1 MNELNPSSIK
11 LIGEAVEGEY
21 NFIKKEEIMEEN
33 IITLTIDGQKVKVK
47 EGTTIL
53 QAAKQAGIDIPTL
66 CFLKDINEVGDC
78 RMCIVEVEGR
88 RGFATSCIQTV
99 EEGMVVHTHTQNVL
113 EARHVILDLIIS
125 NHAKD
130 CLTCTRSGNC
140 ELQTLATK
148 FNVLNIEFEG
158 ERTEH
163 KVDDLSPSIVRDF
176 NKCILC
182 RRCVAAC
189 KNVQKIGAIDC
200 INRGFESCISTV
212 GDHSLNDVNCTFCG
226 QCIEAC
232 PTGALHEKETIND
245 VWVKLKDPETTV
257 IVQTAPAVRVAL
269 GEEFGMPIGTNV
281 VGKMVTALKRL
292 GFNKVFDTNTGADLT
307 IMEEANEFIE
317 RFTKN
322 DNLPLITSCSPG
334 WVKYIEMNYPELLP
348 HLSSCKSPH
357 QMFGAILKTYYAKR
371 EGLDP
376 EKMYVVS
383 VMPCIAKKFER
394 QRPEMKEDDLY
405 DVDNVITT
413 RELARMIKQANIE
426 FEKLEDSN
434 FDSPMGEASGAGAIF
449 GTTGGVMEA
458 ALRTAQDTLTGKDL
472 AKIDFEQVRG
482 GEGIKRATINIAGK
496 EINVVAA
503 SGLAN
508 AKIILDEIKSG
519 KANYQFVEIMACPG
533 GCIMGGGQPI
543 KSSKIRSEVD
553 VRKLRADALYSI
565 DERSIV
571 RKSHENPVMKKLYKD
586 FLGKPGSEIAEKLLH
601 TTYTKREKY
610 NI

>member
-1 MNELNPSSIK
+1 ME
-11 LIGEAVEGEY
+11 
-21 NFIKKEEIMEEN
+21 KKMIN
-33 IITLTIDGQKVKVK
+33 LTIDDQKIKVP

-53 QAAKQAGIDIPTL
+53 EAAKQAGIDIPTL
-66 CFLKDINEVGDC
+66 CFLKEINEVGDC

-140 ELQTLATK
+140 ELQMLATK
-148 FNVLNIEFEG
+148 FNVLSVEFPG
-158 ERTEH
+158 EMTQH

-189 KNVQKIGAIDC
+189 KNVQQIGAIDV

-212 GDHSLNDVNCTFCG
+212 GDCSLNNVNCTFCG

-232 PTGALHEKETIND
+232 PTGALHEKESIND
-245 VWVKLKDPETTV
+245 VWAKLKDPDTYV
-257 IVQTAPAVRVAL
+257 VVQTAPAVRVAL
-269 GEEFGMPIGTNV
+269 GEEFQMPICTNV
-281 VGKMVTALKRL
+281 AGKMVTALKRL
-292 GFNKVFDTNTGADLT
+292 GFDKVFDTNTGADFT
-307 IMEEANEFIE
+307 IMEEANEFIK
-317 RFTKN
+317 RFKKN
-322 DNLPLITSCSPG
+322 DNLPMMTSCCPA
-334 WVKYIEMNYPELLP
+334 WVKYIESYEPDLLP

-357 QMFGAILKTYYAKR
+357 QMFGALIKSYYANKM
-371 EGLDP
+371 GINP
-376 EKMYVVS
+376 EKIYTVS

-394 QRPEMKEDDLY
+394 QRPEMQNDGLY

-413 RELARMIKQANIE
+413 RELSRMIKQANIE

-434 FDSPMGEASGAGAIF
+434 FDDPMGEATGAGAIF

-458 ALRTAQDTLTGKDL
+458 ALRTAQDTLTGKSLD
-472 AKIDFEQVRG
+472 KIEFEQVRG
-482 GEGIKRATINIAGK
+482 GKGIKKATIEIAGK
-496 EINVVAA
+496 PIKVVAA
-503 SGLAN
+503 SGLSN
-508 AKIILDEIKSG
+508 ARKILDEIKSG
-519 KANYQFVEIMACPG
+519 KADYQFVEIMACPG

-543 KSSKIRSEVD
+543 KTSKTRSEVD
-553 VRKLRADALYSI
+553 VRKLRADSIYSI
-565 DERSIV
+565 DEKSTT
-571 RKSHENPVMKKLYKD
+571 RK
-586 FLGKPGSEIAEKLLH
+586 
-601 TTYTKREKY
+601 
-610 NI
+610 

>member
-1 MNELNPSSIK
+1 MSKELISLK
-11 LIGEAVEGEY
+11 
-21 NFIKKEEIMEEN
+21 
-33 IITLTIDGQKVKVK
+33 IDGIEVKVPK
-47 EGTTIL
+47 STTIL
-53 QAAKQAGIDIPTL
+53 EAAKQAGIDIPTL

-78 RMCIVEVEGR
+78 RMCIVEIEGR

-99 EEGMVVHTHTQNVL
+99 EEGMVIHTHTPNVL

-140 ELQTLATK
+140 ELQTLAVK
-148 FNVLNIEFEG
+148 FNVLNVEFPG
-158 ERTEH
+158 EMTKH

-189 KNVQKIGAIDC
+189 KNIQKIGAIDC

-212 GDHSLNDVNCTFCG
+212 GDHSLNDVNCTNCG
-226 QCIEAC
+226 QCIQAC

-245 VWVKLKDPETTV
+245 VWVKLKDPDTYV
-257 IVQTAPAVRVAL
+257 VVQTAPAVRVAL

-281 VGKMVTALKRL
+281 KGKMVTALKRL
-292 GFNKVFDTNTGADLT
+292 VFDKVFDTNTGADFT
-307 IMEEANEFIE
+307 IIEEAHEFIE
-317 RFTKN
+317 RLNEN
-322 DNLPLITSCSPG
+322 DNLPMITSCSPG

-348 HLSSCKSPH
+348 HLSTCKSPH
-357 QMFGAILKTYYAKR
+357 QMFGALTKTYFAQK
-371 EGLDP
+371 EGINP
-376 EKMYVVS
+376 EKIYVVS

-394 QRPEMKEDDLY
+394 QRDELKNNGLY

-413 RELARMIKQANIE
+413 RELSRMIKQANIE
-426 FEKLEDSN
+426 FEKLEDSE
-434 FDSPMGEASGAGAIF
+434 FDEPMGEATGAAAIF

-472 AKIDFEQVRG
+472 PKIDFEQVRG
-482 GEGIKRATINIAGK
+482 GEGIKRATVKIGK
-496 EINVVAA
+496 KDLKVVAA

-508 AKIILDEIKSG
+508 AKEIMEEIKSG
-519 KANYQFVEIMACPG
+519 KADYQFVEIMACPG

-543 KSSKIRSEVD
+543 KTSKIRRETN
-553 VRKLRADALYSI
+553 VRKLRSDALYSI
-565 DERSIV
+565 DEKSKI
-571 RKSHENPVMKKLYKD
+571 RKSHENPVVKKIYAEYLEE
-586 FLGKPGSEIAEKLLH
+586 PGSYRAHKLLH
-601 TTYTKREKY
+601 THYVEREKY
-610 NI
+610 QLCH

>member
-1 MNELNPSSIK
+1 MEKELVN
-11 LIGEAVEGEY
+11 
-21 NFIKKEEIMEEN
+21 
-33 IITLTIDGQKVKVK
+33 LTIDNQKITVEK
-47 EGTTIL
+47 GTTIL
-53 QAAKQAGIDIPTL
+53 EAAKQAGIDIPTL
-66 CFLKDINEVGDC
+66 CFLKEINEVGDC

-99 EEGMVVHTHTQNVL
+99 EEGMVVHTHTPNVL

-140 ELQTLATK
+140 ELQALATK
-148 FNVLNIEFEG
+148 FNVLNVEFPG
-158 ERTEH
+158 EMTKH

-245 VWVKLKDPETTV
+245 VWVKLKDPDTYV

-281 VGKMVTALKRL
+281 KGKMITALKRL
-292 GFNKVFDTNTGADLT
+292 GFDKVFDTNTGADFT
-307 IMEEANEFIE
+307 IMEEATEFVE
-317 RFTKN
+317 RFKNN
-322 DNLPLITSCSPG
+322 DNLPMITSCSPG
-334 WVKYIEMNYPELLP
+334 WVKFIEMNYPELLP

-357 QMFGAILKTYYAKR
+357 QMFGAICKTYFAKKQ
-371 EGLDP
+371 GIDP
-376 EKMYVVS
+376 KKIYMVS
-383 VMPCIAKKFER
+383 VMPCIAKKFESK
-394 QRPEMKEDDLY
+394 RPEMENDGLP

-426 FEKLEDSN
+426 FEKLEDSQ
-434 FDSPMGEASGAGAIF
+434 FDDPMGEATGAGAIF

-458 ALRTAQDTLTGKDL
+458 ALRTAQDILSGKDL
-472 AKIDFEQVRG
+472 EKINFEQVRG
-482 GEGIKRATINIAGK
+482 GEGIKRATVNIAGK
-496 EINVVAA
+496 DLNVVAA

-508 AKIILDEIKSG
+508 ARKILDEIKEG
-519 KANYQFVEIMACPG
+519 KADYQFVEIMACPG

-543 KSSKIRSEVD
+543 KSSKIRAEVD
-553 VRKLRADALYSI
+553 VRKLRADALYTI
-565 DERSIV
+565 DEKSVI
-571 RKSHENPVMKKLYKD
+571 RKSHENPALQTIYKEY
-586 FLGKPGSEIAEKLLH
+586 LGEPGGHLAHKLLH
-601 TTYTKREKY
+601 TTYQERKKY

>member
-1 MNELNPSSIK
+1 ME
-11 LIGEAVEGEY
+11 
-21 NFIKKEEIMEEN
+21 KEMVN
-33 IITLTIDGQKVKVK
+33 LTIDNQKVTVPK
-47 EGTTIL
+47 GTTIL
-53 QAAKQAGIDIPTL
+53 EAAKTAGIDIPTL
-66 CFLKDINEVGDC
+66 CFLKEINEVGDC

-140 ELQTLATK
+140 ELQALATK

-163 KVDDLSPSIVRDF
+163 KIDDLSPSIVRDF

-292 GFNKVFDTNTGADLT
+292 GFDKVFDTNTGADLT

-322 DNLPLITSCSPG
+322 DNLPMITSCSPG

-357 QMFGAILKTYYAKR
+357 EMFGAILKTYYANR

-376 EKMYVVS
+376 EKIYVVS

-394 QRPEMKEDDLY
+394 QRPEMMEDNLY

-472 AKIDFEQVRG
+472 PKIDFEQVRG

-496 EINVVAA
+496 DINVVAA

-508 AKIILDEIKSG
+508 AKTILEEIKSG
-519 KANYQFVEIMACPG
+519 NANYQFVEIMACPG

-543 KSSKIRSEVD
+543 KSSKVRAEVD

-586 FLGKPGSEIAEKLLH
+586 FLEKPGSEIAERLLH